1 MIIPRNHVTTEP
13 TVVFWPRRK
22 LSGSRVIEHFNLRGS
37 TMGNPAGV
45 RRKQRLKRRKRYEQ
59 RLGPGAYLP
68 KALREKWQQEH
79 KSDPT
84 PPGQAPG
91 AK

>member
-1 MIIPRNHVTTEP
+1 
-13 TVVFWPRRK
+13 
-22 LSGSRVIEHFNLRGS
+22 
-37 TMGNPAGV
+37 MGNPAGV

-79 KSDPT
+79 KSDP
-84 PPGQAPG
+84 PHPSQAAG

>member
-1 MIIPRNHVTTEP
+1 
-13 TVVFWPRRK
+13 
-22 LSGSRVIEHFNLRGS
+22 
-37 TMGNPAGV
+37 MGNPAGV

-68 KALREKWQQEH
+68 KALREKCQQEQ
-79 KSDPT
+79 KSDPRSPDRT
-84 PPGQAPG
+84 PE

>member
-1 MIIPRNHVTTEP
+1 
-13 TVVFWPRRK
+13 
-22 LSGSRVIEHFNLRGS
+22 
-37 TMGNPAGV
+37 MGNPAGV

-68 KALREKWQQEH
+68 KALREKWQHEH
-79 KSDPT
+79 KSDPPHSSQT
-84 PPGQAPG
+84 AE